1 MITRARSE
9 ANRTPRNYDAAI
21 TGMAAEY
28 EAQQNVVD
36 QERREEEEEEAAQD
50 FPADNQVEP
59 RVVRVPDSVA
69 ELDIDEDGDFDC
81 NVERRVC
88 IHRRYEARRIHAGI
102 VLRSSQAF
110 ED

>member
-1 MITRARSE
+1 MTRARSE
-9 ANRTPRNYDAAI
+9 TNRTPRNWMMPPFI
-21 TGMAAEY
+21 HAEY

-81 NVERRVC
+81 NVERRLC